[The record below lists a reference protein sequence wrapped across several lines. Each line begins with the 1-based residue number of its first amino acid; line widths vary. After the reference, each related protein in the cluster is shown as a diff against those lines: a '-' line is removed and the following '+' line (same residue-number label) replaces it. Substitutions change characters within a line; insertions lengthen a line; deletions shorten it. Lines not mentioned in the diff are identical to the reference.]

1 LRQLRGGSRPL
12 STGVAAWPLPRR
24 WKRRKLS
31 AMMQRAKRE
40 EPMAKGILIA
50 AMDFSTAPEDEFH
63 DWYDLEHIPERLRIP
78 GFLNADRWIGSKD
91 PKISVATYDL
101 DNAGV
106 LQSPPYLAIAGA
118 NSSPWTKRTARFRKG
133 LMRFEGEQLFPGD
146 KTAPTDAAA
155 LLLIAM
161 NVASEAEDEF
171 NEWYNTEHIPA
182 LGSVPGTLRAR
193 RYRGTGATQRYAALY
208 HFANPDV
215 PYSSAWKTAANTP
228 WTERMR
234 PHFRDHLRFE
244 CRRYARAQ

>member
-1 LRQLRGGSRPL
+1 M
-12 STGVAAWPLPRR
+12 AAPAALETTHT
-24 WKRRKLS
+24 LGDDAAS
-31 AMMQRAKRE
+31 KRE
-40 EPMAKGILIA
+40 EKMAKGILIA
-50 AMDFSTAPEDEFH
+50 AMDFSAGPEDEFN
-63 DWYDLEHIPERLRIP
+63 DWYDLEHVPERLRIP
-78 GFLNADRWIGSKD
+78 GFLNAERWIGSKD
-91 PKISVATYDL
+91 PKTSVATYDL

-106 LQSPPYLAIAGA
+106 LQSPPYQAIAGA

-146 KTAPTDAAA
+146 KTAPSNAAA

-161 NVASEAEDEF
+161 NVVPEADAEF

-182 LGSVPGTLRAR
+182 LGSVPGTLCAR
-193 RYRGTGATQRYAALY
+193 RYRGAGATQRYAAIY

-215 PYSSAWKTAANTP
+215 PYSSSWKTAANTP